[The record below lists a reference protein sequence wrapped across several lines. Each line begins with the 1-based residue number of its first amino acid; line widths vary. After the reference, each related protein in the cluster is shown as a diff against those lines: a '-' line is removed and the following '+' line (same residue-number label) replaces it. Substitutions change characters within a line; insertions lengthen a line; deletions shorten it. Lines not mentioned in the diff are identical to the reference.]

1 MTATEKRKEIV
12 RLYLSRKG
20 KNSYT
25 QGPDRVFFFG
35 KPEGAAKG
43 YSDCSS
49 SIRAVYLKLLGLDIG
64 GNTEAQ
70 VLSKK
75 GFVVDRSDGLY
86 PNEANLKVGDTL
98 YFKGNTNHAEGV
110 GHVEIYTAKGQCAG
124 HGSGIGPNVHNLRS
138 YCQQRGKARRYYKA
152 IRWIADDP
160 ADKPSPGQKVEVTG
174 DTVYVRV
181 GAGVNQKVL
190 GTVKK
195 GALLSCKGTD
205 ADGWFAVE
213 YQGAQAY
220 ISAKYSRKVG

>member
-1 MTATEKRKEIV
+1 MTANEKRKEIV
-12 RLYLSRKG
+12 RLYLSRKQ

-25 QGPDRVFFFG
+25 QGPNRVFFFG
-35 KPEGAAKG
+35 KPEGAVKG

-49 SIRAVYLKLLGLDIG
+49 SIRAVYLMLLGLDIG

-75 GFVVDRSDGLY
+75 GVVVDRTDGLY
-86 PNEANLKVGDTL
+86 PNEANLKIGDSL
-98 YFKGNTNHAEGV
+98 FFKGNDRHVESV
-110 GHVEIYTAKGQCAG
+110 GHTELYIGKGQCAG
-124 HGSGIGPNVHNLRS
+124 HGGGIGPNVHNLRS

-152 IRWIADDP
+152 IRWIPDDP
-160 ADKPSPGQKVEVTG
+160 ADKPVSGQKVEVTG
-174 DTVYVRV
+174 DTVYVRA
-181 GAGVNQKVL
+181 GAGVNQKAL

-213 YQGAQAY
+213 YQVAQAY
-220 ISAKYSRKVG
+220 ISAKYARKVG